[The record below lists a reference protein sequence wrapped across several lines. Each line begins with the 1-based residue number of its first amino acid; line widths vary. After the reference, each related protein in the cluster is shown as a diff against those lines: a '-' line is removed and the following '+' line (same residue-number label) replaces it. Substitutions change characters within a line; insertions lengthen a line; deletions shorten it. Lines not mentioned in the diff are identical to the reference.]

1 MVYVL
6 FSLKTDPHIK
16 LSIEDKSEQDVM
28 KSLEPQFKTSSST
41 YIFLDKAIIEK
52 EQIAAVQVSEKGVF
66 RNVNN

>member
-28 KSLEPQFKTSSST
+28 KSLQPQFKSGST
-41 YIFLDKAIIEK
+41 YIYLDKAIIEK

-66 RNVNN
+66 INVHN